1 MEETVFKL
9 SCSSYQNNGPIPVQY
24 AHQGVPG
31 GKNTSPGFAW
41 EDPPV
46 STKSFA
52 LSIIDPH
59 PVAKNWVHWLMVDI
73 PFRERKLQE
82 GASRSHTL
90 PTGCVEMK
98 NSYNEM
104 GYGGP
109 EPPRGSGVHPYVATL
124 YALNVAGLKLNAD
137 ITLTEFL
144 RVIEGKVIAEVGMT
158 GTFEQ
163 R

>member
-1 MEETVFKL
+1 MFKL
-9 SCSSYQNNGPIPVQY
+9 TCTSYQQNAPIPVKF
-24 AHQGVPG
+24 AHAGVPG
-31 GKNTSPGFAW
+31 GENISPGFAW

-46 STKSFA
+46 NTKSFA
-52 LSIIDPH
+52 LSIVDPH
-59 PVAKNWVHWLMVDI
+59 PVAKNWVHWFLIDI
-73 PFRERKLQE
+73 PFRERKIQE

-90 PTGCVEMK
+90 PIGSLELK
-98 NSYNEM
+98 NTYNEM

-124 YALNVAGLKLNAD
+124 YALNVAALKLKAD
-137 ITLTEFL
+137 TTLPGFL
-144 RVIEGKVIAEVGMT
+144 RALEGKVIAEAGMT